1 MGVPNP
7 ADTMDRVEC
16 CAVYIDDRVQ
26 EERWVDRDSF
36 DPTAFRSDTIRN
48 DEPESLRSD
57 VALLLEVCKQSMRCL
72 LPPMLLRML
81 TESQYTSVMSGR
93 LSLPNSLSSPIVPA
107 VNAHPFS
114 LFSTLNLVT
123 ARTLFGIVAK
133 PVALRGRMR
142 DLRLRH
148 LFAAASPSPLNPTP
162 ATACS
167 CSQGYLQTFKSP
179 RSQT

>member
-57 VALLLEVCKQSMRCL
+57 VALLLEVCKQIYLCHVG
-72 LPPMLLRML
+72 
-81 TESQYTSVMSGR
+81 TSLAAKLAE
-93 LSLPNSLSSPIVPA
+93 LSDSASSKCTPIFA
-107 VNAHPFS
+107 F
-114 LFSTLNLVT
+114 F
-123 ARTLFGIVAK
+123 
-133 PVALRGRMR
+133 
-142 DLRLRH
+142 RH
-148 LFAAASPSPLNPTP
+148 
-162 ATACS
+162 
-167 CSQGYLQTFKSP
+167 
-179 RSQT
+179 